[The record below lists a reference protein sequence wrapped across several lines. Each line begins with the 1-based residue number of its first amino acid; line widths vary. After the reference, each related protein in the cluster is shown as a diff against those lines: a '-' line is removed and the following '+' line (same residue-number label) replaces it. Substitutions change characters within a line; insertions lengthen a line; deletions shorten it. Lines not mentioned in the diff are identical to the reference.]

1 MLPLPG
7 SKQWL
12 LATGLEHYKTPG
24 SYVGE
29 HSERKYRKQRHIW
42 PPPHMANKVPR
53 VASSWSMAQHHLLAE
68 TKSPV
73 LLKPPVQL
81 PDCLAR
87 QQLQASQLR
96 YNSIVYK
103 KKLQH
108 QTVTSQQQHRRNVN
122 LYQGKSN
129 RSSSSES
136 TQTLG
141 SFEEFELVNWRKPR
155 VGKFNSFII
164 IQIS

>member
-1 MLPLPG
+1 MASGNG
-7 SKQWL
+7 SWTLQN
-12 LATGLEHYKTPG
+12 AG

-29 HSERKYRKQRHIW
+29 HSERKYRKQRHLW

-73 LLKPPVQL
+73 LLK
-81 PDCLAR
+81 
-87 QQLQASQLR
+87 S
-96 YNSIVYK
+96 
-103 KKLQH
+103 
-108 QTVTSQQQHRRNVN
+108 TSSTTRLSSKTTTTSKPGQVQQHPIQEKATTPNSNKPATAPQKRN

-129 RSSSSES
+129 RRSSSES
-136 TQTLG
+136 AQTLG
-141 SFEEFELVNWRKPR
+141 SFEEFELMNWQKPR